1 MAVATEPI
9 PGIKLLTLIG
19 GTVVGAQEDA
29 TLSLPTELREL
40 VTKNNFG
47 WVSNLSGM
55 QEWSV
60 EHSGLL
66 LNDSGDEFIS
76 NSNAKLELEFDN
88 GSGDGSQPEYHTIQY
103 LDSIDMSLE
112 MGVGETGGLD
122 KALWRY
128 ITPGERSMSI
138 DLEGSYLDPNDD
150 EGGVGEE
157 YKELFARKDDGTRLP
172 ARFTI
177 AGHEFQSSVAVGDI
191 EITGSASSE
200 DATISVSLASSGE
213 VTQGGTSF
221 DSAVSMIIDAFF
233 NETLVTAAIE
243 HQEDGSAVTGSTTF
257 TGDGYFTSVSISA
270 AHGEE
275 ATLDATMEG
284 DGPLDQNTA

>member
-29 TLSLPTELREL
+29 TLSIPTELREL

-66 LNDSGDEFIS
+66 LNDSGEEFIS
-76 NSNAKLELEFDN
+76 NNDASFALEFDN
-88 GSGDGSQPEYHTIQY
+88 GSGDGNQPEYHTLQY
-103 LDSIDMSLE
+103 LDSIDVTLE

-138 DLEGSYLDPNDD
+138 DIEGSYLDPNDSPD
-150 EGGVGEE
+150 GVGEE
-157 YKELFARKDDGTRLP
+157 YKEIFARKDAGTRLP
-172 ARFTI
+172 CRFTI
-177 AGHEFQSSVAVGDI
+177 AGHTFESSVAVGDV
-191 EITGSASSE
+191 EITASASSE
-200 DATISVSLASSGE
+200 DATISVSFASSGQ
-213 VTQGGTSF
+213 VTQDGTSF
-221 DSAVSMIIDAFF
+221 DSSVSMIIDAFF

-243 HQEDGSAVTGSTTF
+243 HRDGGSAVTGSTTF
-257 TGDGYFTSVSISA
+257 TGDGYFTSVSLSA

-275 ATLDATMEG
+275 ATLDATVEG
-284 DGPLDQNTA
+284 DGPLNRNTA

>member
-9 PGIKLLTLIG
+9 PGIKLLTLID
-19 GTVVGAQEDA
+19 GTVVGAQEEA
-29 TLSLPTELREL
+29 TLSIPTELREL

-66 LNDSGDEFIS
+66 LDDSGNEFIS
-76 NSNAKLELEFDN
+76 NSNASFALEFDN
-88 GSGDGSQPEYHTIQY
+88 GSGDGNQPEYHTFQY
-103 LDSIDMSLE
+103 LDSVDMTLE

-128 ITPGERSMSI
+128 ITPGEQSMSVDI
-138 DLEGSYLDPNDD
+138 EGSYLDPNASPD
-150 EGGVGEE
+150 GVGEE
-157 YKELFARKDDGTRLP
+157 YDEVFARKDSGERIP
-172 ARFTI
+172 ARFTL
-177 AGHEFQSSVAVGDI
+177 AGHTFESSVAVGDV
-191 EITGSASSE
+191 EISATAESE
-200 DATISVSLASSGE
+200 DATISVSFASDGQ

-233 NETLVTAAIE
+233 NKTLVTASVAHRE
-243 HQEDGSAVTGSTTF
+243 GGSTVTGSTIYS
-257 TGDGYFTSVSISA
+257 GDGYFTEVSISA
-270 AHGEE
+270 TQGEE
-275 ATLDATMEG
+275 ATLDATVEG
-284 DGPLDQNTA
+284 DGPLNRVDG